1 MAGVFLKCN
10 SKMTFDHTSESA
22 LKISAKAEALRRSRL
37 SCMSGNMEY
46 YYNNTS
52 AYYPNDAYY
61 GTRIEPEEEEEWDR
75 ESYLDP
81 MWEIQQKKTFTA
93 WCNSYL
99 RKANTSITDIENDFR
114 DGLKL
119 LQLLET
125 LSEEPLP
132 KPDRGKM
139 RFHMITNVNKAL
151 KYIESKG
158 VQLVSIGAEQIVD
171 GNIKMTLG
179 MIWTIILRFCIQDI
193 TVEELHAKEGLLL
206 WCQRKTAPYSNV
218 NVQNFHTRWVCC
230 FINSKRFRRV
240 FYMLRMSLLNLSWKD
255 GLAFCALI
263 HRHRPELI
271 DYAKLSKENPIQNLN
286 YAFDVAEKYLDIP
299 KMLDAEDMVNTIRP
313 DERSVMTYVA
323 AYYHA
328 FANANNVHFYAF
340 QMFTTESAANKIA
353 KVLRSNQDTEK
364 LMEEYAGLAS
374 DLLKWIS
381 NQIPFLADKT
391 TDGTLPHAK
400 EKLAQYTV
408 YRGSAKL
415 PRVEDKALLEAL
427 CNTIQARLKLAHKP
441 AFMPPAGQS
450 IGEINDAWKRMEDTE
465 KGFEDWLLNEIRR
478 LEQLDYLIK
487 KFKLKCSTHEAWSK
501 DKEATLSARDY
512 ENASYAELIAMAQ
525 KQNAFE
531 TDLGAHQNRVEKIV
545 SIAEEL
551 KYDLSQNSLRSAFS
565 ALQYEDVTNVNK
577 RTQDIVSQWDR
588 LGEISARRKEEI
600 EKRLEVLKKIDNL
613 QQSFARR
620 VGSFSNWLE
629 QAEEDL
635 RDMFIADRVEEV
647 SQLINGHEAFK
658 RALPAAQ
665 EELNSMLCEAA
676 EIDRLI
682 EQNDLP
688 HEVAINP
695 YTMFTYETLHDRWGC
710 VQKLVPERD
719 SALESELAKQQSNER
734 MRAQFAM
741 QANRLGPWL
750 ERALDALFAAQS
762 NPATAQLEQQMGAF
776 KRMEEELEKIKP
788 IIMEAERCYQQL
800 QENGVYTVPQTQY
813 TMDTLRLGWEQ
824 FLTNLKR
831 AINEVEVQIMTS
843 EAHNISEAQ
852 LSDFRRC
859 FNHFD
864 RKRLRRLDLSEFKAC
879 LVSLGFHIPN
889 TPEGDADFRRIL
901 ANVDPSGSGYVTF
914 DSFMRFMTQ
923 QASGSESAEQL
934 IDSFRVLAN
943 EQMCPENIG
952 GDQGTLGSF
961 LLEKYVKRK
970 GTVCDFFWH
979 FPESVPDSTST
990 HGQTCGKT

>member
-1 MAGVFLKCN
+1 
-10 SKMTFDHTSESA
+10 
-22 LKISAKAEALRRSRL
+22 
-37 SCMSGNMEY
+37 MEY
-46 YYNNTS
+46 YYNNTT

-61 GTRIEPEEEEEWDR
+61 DTRIEPEEEEEWDR

-218 NVQNFHTRWVCC
+218 NVQNFHT
-230 FINSKRFRRV
+230 
-240 FYMLRMSLLNLSWKD
+240 SWKD

-328 FANANNVHFYAF
+328 FANANN
-340 QMFTTESAANKIA
+340 TESAANKIA

-374 DLLKWIS
+374 DLLKWIN

-400 EKLAQYTV
+400 EKLAQYTA

-415 PRVEDKALLEAL
+415 PRVVDKALLEAL
-427 CNTIQARLKLAHKP
+427 SNTIQTRLKLSHKP

-450 IGEINDAWKRMEDTE
+450 IGEINDAWKRMEDAE

-478 LEQLDYLIK
+478 LEQLDYLVK

-501 DKEATLSARDY
+501 DKEAALNARDY
-512 ENASYAELIAMAQ
+512 ENASYAELTAMAQ

-551 KYDLSQNSLRSAFS
+551 KYDLSQNSLRSALS
-565 ALQYEDVTNVNK
+565 ALQYEDVASVNK
-577 RTQDIVSQWDR
+577 RTQGIVSQWDR

-635 RDMFIADRVEEV
+635 QDMFIADRVEEV

-665 EELNSMLCEAA
+665 EELNSMLFEAA

-719 SALESELAKQQSNER
+719 SALESELAKQQSNEQ
-734 MRAQFAM
+734 MRARFAM

-750 ERALDALFAAQS
+750 ERALDALFAAQN
-762 NPATAQLEQQMGAF
+762 NPTTAQLEQQMGAF
-776 KRMEEELEKIKP
+776 KRMEEELGKIKP
-788 IIMEAERCYQQL
+788 IIMEAERCYQVCCSVSPGGGWMTHPAVCMVSEVGKKAWDVQEFSSLKLKPLLLLNPLNDLDFYSSSKQL
-800 QENGVYTVPQTQY
+800 QENGIYTVPQTQY

-831 AINEVEVQIMTS
+831 AINEVEVQIMTR

-943 EQMCPENIG
+943 EQPFVTAETIRRELPFEQAEYCLQKMKPYSGNG
-952 GDQGTLGSF
+952 AVPGALDYS
-961 LLEKYVKRK
+961 
-970 GTVCDFFWH
+970 DFSNKIFG
-979 FPESVPDSTST
+979 ETDL
-990 HGQTCGKT
+990 

>member
-1 MAGVFLKCN
+1 
-10 SKMTFDHTSESA
+10 
-22 LKISAKAEALRRSRL
+22 
-37 SCMSGNMEY
+37 MSGNMEY

-61 GTRIEPEEEEEWDR
+61 GTHIEPEEEEEWDR

-99 RKANTSITDIENDFR
+99 RKANTNITDIENDFR

-125 LSEEPLP
+125 LAEEPLP

-218 NVQNFHTRWVCC
+218 NVQNFHT
-230 FINSKRFRRV
+230 
-240 FYMLRMSLLNLSWKD
+240 SWKD

-263 HRHRPELI
+263 HRHRPDLI

-328 FANANNVHFYAF
+328 FANAHN
-340 QMFTTESAANKIA
+340 TESAANKIA
-353 KVLRSNQDTEK
+353 KVLKSNQDTEK
-364 LMEEYAGLAS
+364 LMQEYAALAS
-374 DLLKWIS
+374 DLLKWIN

-400 EKLAQYTV
+400 EKLAQYTA
-408 YRGSAKL
+408 YGGSAKP

-427 CNTIQARLKLAHKP
+427 NNTIQTRLKLAHKP

-450 IGEINDAWKRMEDTE
+450 I
-465 KGFEDWLLNEIRR
+465 DWLLNEIRR
-478 LEQLDYLIK
+478 LEQLDYLVK
-487 KFKLKCSTHEAWSK
+487 KFRLKCSTHEAWSK
-501 DKEATLSARDY
+501 DKEATLSTRDY
-512 ENASYAELIAMAQ
+512 ENASYAELTAMAQ

-531 TDLGAHQNRVEKIV
+531 TDLGAHQNRVERIV

-551 KYDLSQNSLRSAFS
+551 N
-565 ALQYEDVTNVNK
+565 ALQYEDVISVNK

-600 EKRLEVLKKIDNL
+600 DKRLEVLKKIDNL

-620 VGSFSNWLE
+620 VGPFSNWLE

-635 RDMFIADRVEEV
+635 QDMFIADRVEEV

-665 EELNSMLCEAA
+665 EELNSMLREAG
-676 EIDRLI
+676 EIDRLV
-682 EQNDLP
+682 EQHDLP
-688 HEVAINP
+688 REVAVNP
-695 YTMFTYETLHDRWGC
+695 YTMITHETLHDRWGC

-719 SALESELAKQQSNER
+719 SALESELAKQQRNEQL
-734 MRAQFAM
+734 RAQFAM

-762 NPATAQLEQQMGAF
+762 NPTTASLEQQMGGF
-776 KRMEEELEKIKP
+776 KRMEEELEKMKP
-788 IIMEAERCYQQL
+788 VIMEAERCYQQLHIRNQTSSLWNFKAISTLGSLDDLDFYSFLKQL

-831 AINEVEVQIMTS
+831 AINEVEVQIMTR

-852 LSDFRRC
+852 LNDFRRC

-879 LVSLGFHIPN
+879 LVSLGFNIPN

-901 ANVDPSGSGYVTF
+901 ANVDPSGSGYITF

-943 EQMCPENIG
+943 EQPFVTAETIQRELPPEQAEYCLQKMKPYSGNG
-952 GDQGTLGSF
+952 AVPGALDYS
-961 LLEKYVKRK
+961 
-970 GTVCDFFWH
+970 DFSNKIFG
-979 FPESVPDSTST
+979 ETDL
-990 HGQTCGKT
+990 